1 MDKKYRF
8 VWKTKD
14 EVTQADKDAI
24 HFLAM
29 TFYPEGR
36 AAYETNYWYSS
47 IEPDAL
53 LLLFDNDKII
63 SYSKYVVNKI
73 FVDGKDVMLAGFSLL
88 THGDYQG
95 KGIAGTMVEELQ
107 KSMGEKGTDILYA
120 TTIFPQVEHILE
132 KRGFVR
138 ITNLVTFIHARTGEK
153 TVETE
158 AVFVFSHDTKLMR
171 EIQQEKEFFI
181 GRGPM

>member
-1 MDKKYRF
+1 MTFTKF

-36 AAYETNYWYSS
+36 TAYDRNYWYSS
-47 IEPDAL
+47 IEPDTV
-53 LLLFDNDKII
+53 LLLFDGDTMI
-63 SYSKYVVNKI
+63 SFSKYVVNRI
-73 FVDGKDVMLAGFSLL
+73 SIGGKEVTLAGFSLL

-95 KGIAGTMVEELQ
+95 QGIAGAMVEKLQ
-107 KSMGEKGTDILYA
+107 SSMGEKGTDILYA

>member
-1 MDKKYRF
+1 MQKGYQL
-8 VWKTKD
+8 VWKNK
-14 EVTQADKDAI
+14 EQVTQADKDAI

-36 AAYETNYWYSS
+36 AAYEKNYWYSS

-53 LLLFDNDKII
+53 LLLYDKGTMI
-63 SYSKYVVNKI
+63 SYCKYVVNKI
-73 FVDGKDVMLAGFSLL
+73 NVAGETKTLAGFSLL

-95 KGIAGTMVEELQ
+95 KGIAGMMVDELQ
-107 KSMGEKGTDILYA
+107 RSMHERNTNILYA

-132 KRGFVR
+132 KRGFV
-138 ITNLVTFIHARTGEK
+138 
-153 TVETE
+153 
-158 AVFVFSHDTKLMR
+158 KLMNNVMFEHIVTKERKKEVDTVFIFTDDKQILEAIKR
-171 EIQQEKEFFI
+171 EEEFFI